1 MSEPQAR
8 GVKTALVVGA
18 FAMPLNAP
26 TAIFLADSH
35 ERANAWLSHTD
46 ETRMARPMAFV
57 VTVSTVSITIVET
70 EHSAVALIISPLSSV
85 CSGNGRRGRAP
96 RSTMSA

>member
-1 MSEPQAR
+1 M
-8 GVKTALVVGA
+8 
-18 FAMPLNAP
+18 
-26 TAIFLADSH
+26 
-35 ERANAWLSHTD
+35 ANALNGWNTD
-46 ETRMARPMAFV
+46 GKADGVRRDRVDF
-57 VTVSTVSITIVET
+57 SITIVET